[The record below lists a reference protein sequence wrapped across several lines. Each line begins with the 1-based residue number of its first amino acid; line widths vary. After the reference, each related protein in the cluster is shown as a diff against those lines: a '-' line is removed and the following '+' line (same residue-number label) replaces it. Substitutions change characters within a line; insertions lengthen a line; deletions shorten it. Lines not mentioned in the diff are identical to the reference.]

1 MGQRL
6 RSLAL
11 LLVLLSAGVF
21 LGSSLAQWWHPS
33 PAPPSSPALDPPPA
47 RKVEGRV
54 RVEVLNG
61 GGVTGAA
68 RDATELLRELGF
80 DVVFFGNAETFSR
93 DTSVVLDRVGRLDA
107 ARAVAQGLGIGRV
120 RSEPDSSLYVDVT
133 VRLGA
138 EWASAGPKEDV
149 PPPPPPW
156 WDLRR
161 YLPGDESSGTP
172 DSISD

>member
-1 MGQRL
+1 
-6 RSLAL
+6 
-11 LLVLLSAGVF
+11 
-21 LGSSLAQWWHPS
+21 
-33 PAPPSSPALDPPPA
+33 
-47 RKVEGRV
+47 
-54 RVEVLNG
+54 VEVLNG

-68 RDATELLRELGF
+68 RTATELLRELGF

-107 ARAVAQGLGIGRV
+107 ARAVAAGLGIRRV
-120 RSEPDSSLYVDVT
+120 RSKPDSSLYVDVT

-138 EWASAGPKEDV
+138 EWAPSGPEEEALL
-149 PPPPPPW
+149 PSPPW